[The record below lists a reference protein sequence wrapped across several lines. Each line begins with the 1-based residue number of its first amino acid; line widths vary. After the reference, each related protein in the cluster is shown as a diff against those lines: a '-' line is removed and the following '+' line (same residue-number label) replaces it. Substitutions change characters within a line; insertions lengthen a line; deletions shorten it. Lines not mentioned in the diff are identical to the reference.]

1 MVLLQGA
8 RHHRGPPKPDQEV
21 TSALRYLP
29 GHSLSSVHSL
39 PSSLCPPPVLPPPR
53 NSSLMAQLNIWDRI
67 LMKKSKGELR
77 ESGCARGGSTG
88 REGTL
93 GKVWALIRM
102 PKCHFLPPMG
112 SPCRKNT
119 WHLPGMRLEGP
130 AEAKS
135 LSTAPML
142 GVGAWAS
149 FWGSVQDLMSP
160 EEVNFISAS
169 LAIQFTEY

>member
-1 MVLLQGA
+1 
-8 RHHRGPPKPDQEV
+8 
-21 TSALRYLP
+21 
-29 GHSLSSVHSL
+29 
-39 PSSLCPPPVLPPPR
+39 
-53 NSSLMAQLNIWDRI
+53 MAQLNIWDWH

-88 REGTL
+88 KEGTL

-102 PKCHFLPPMG
+102 PKCHFLPPTG
-112 SPCRKNT
+112 SQQ
-119 WHLPGMRLEGP
+119 HVPGMRLEGP

-160 EEVNFISAS
+160 EEVNFVSAS
-169 LAIQFTEY
+169 LAIQFIEY